1 MLNSFLDALESTSFA
16 TAIREG
22 LYLFPLL
29 ESAHV
34 VGLALVFGTIAV
46 VDFRLLGLASVN
58 RPFEKVA
65 SEMLRWT
72 WVAFALTLVTGFLMF
87 STNANVYIVNT
98 AFRVKMVML
107 LLAGINMGIFELTT
121 GRRKETWNTARSTPP
136 AAKAAAVISLVIWLS
151 VICLGRWIGF
161 TITRSVE
168 SEPAPDIN
176 FDSLFPGSPE
186 ETPPAPPAPASE
198 QPTQPK

>member
-107 LLAGINMGIFELTT
+107 LL
-121 GRRKETWNTARSTPP
+121 
-136 AAKAAAVISLVIWLS
+136 
-151 VICLGRWIGF
+151 
-161 TITRSVE
+161 
-168 SEPAPDIN
+168 
-176 FDSLFPGSPE
+176 
-186 ETPPAPPAPASE
+186 
-198 QPTQPK
+198 